1 MLKIPKETHHF
12 IISWRY
18 FTEIKIIRAKYV
30 IYSFNFELTQIF
42 LTKTNGHQSIC
53 YLVEVQLKD
62 LSLSLITINILLRI
76 TTKTKDQ
83 KELFKT
89 YKFDLLVNLHH
100 QLVLLLFSHFLLIFA
115 EENKGKRPC
124 ILHAEI
130 VVIIQLA
137 SC

>member
-1 MLKIPKETHHF
+1 MLTSEERYSGIAWILRLLNISITSCWISLNVELTLMLKIPKETHHF

-76 TTKTKDQ
+76 TTKTKD
-83 KELFKT
+83 
-89 YKFDLLVNLHH
+89 
-100 QLVLLLFSHFLLIFA
+100 
-115 EENKGKRPC
+115 
-124 ILHAEI
+124 
-130 VVIIQLA
+130 
-137 SC
+137 